1 MDRCRPVRHP
11 LYRACVILVVGGTG
25 TLGRPVVS
33 RLMARGLPLRVL
45 TRRPE
50 AVPPEWADAVEHT
63 TGDVRSPDDIAAAM
77 AGVDMVISLIQGFG
91 SPEREALK
99 TIDLQGN
106 ANVIDAAAA
115 VGASVILLSI
125 VRADSQSRVE
135 LFRVKHDAEQHLR
148 RSGVPWTIVRATA
161 YMETWIDVMEQTAA
175 TGGGRPLVFGHGRN
189 PINFVAADDVAAL
202 VERCVVDPSTR
213 RLAFQIGGPENL
225 TLNRVAAASQ
235 RAAGRIGPPRHA
247 SRATLRVMAA
257 TLGRLQP
264 LLARQA
270 RLALVMD
277 TADMTFDS
285 APLHATIPGLPIT
298 TLREALAA
306 RATTMTLRGSAAAV
320 RQESPLAR

>member
-1 MDRCRPVRHP
+1 M
-11 LYRACVILVVGGTG
+11 ILVVGGTG

-33 RLMARGLPLRVL
+33 RLMANGLPVRVF

-50 AVPPEWADAVEHT
+50 AVPAEWADRVEHT
-63 TGDVRSPDDIAAAM
+63 TGDVRSPGDLAAAM
-77 AGVDMVISLIQGFG
+77 SGVDMVVSLIQGFG
-91 SPEREALK
+91 SPERDALQ

-115 VGASVILLSI
+115 SGASVVLLSI
-125 VRADSQSRVE
+125 VRADSQSRIE

-148 RSGVPWTIVRATA
+148 RSGAPWTVVRATA
-161 YMETWIDVMEQTAA
+161 YMETWLDLMEQTAA
-175 TGGGRPLVFGHGRN
+175 DGGRPLVFGHGRN

-213 RLAFQIGGPENL
+213 RLSLQIGGPENL
-225 TLNRVAAASQ
+225 TLNRVAAAAQ
-235 RAAGRIGPPRHA
+235 RAAGRTGPPRHV
-247 SRATLRVMAA
+247 SRATLRMMAA
-257 TLGRLQP
+257 TMGRFQP
-264 LLARQA
+264 LYARQA
-270 RLALVMD
+270 RLALLMD

-285 APLHATIPGLPIT
+285 APLHATLPGLPVT

-306 RATTMTLRGSAAAV
+306 RTTSTPRTAASAV